1 MATAFRHPVLSLVV
15 ALWALTSSAPAR
27 AGQFEDAQAALA
39 AGNHVTAL
47 ELLGKLVDQDNP
59 EAEHLLA
66 VMYLRGLGVPQ
77 DDAMAVRWL
86 KIAAAHGQAE
96 AQNQLGLFYAQGR
109 GGIERNIAE
118 AVKLFRLAAD
128 QGGLA
133 AAQNN
138 LADSLMFGLG
148 GKQDLKEAFKW
159 YRIAADQGSAYA
171 ENVIGV
177 AYERGFFV
185 AQDEAEAFRWY
196 RRAANKIIDRPGS
209 NWIHSPQYNI
219 ALMYASGRGTA
230 QDNVRALM
238 WFTLATAFGDTKPPA
253 EGGVKLVNTPTL
265 TAPEQ
270 REKLLP
276 QMTASQIA
284 EGERM
289 AREWQPHPVLTIEST
304 SK

>member
-1 MATAFRHPVLSLVV
+1 MATAFRHPLLLLVV
-15 ALWALTSSAPAR
+15 ALWAMTWISAAR
-27 AGQFEDAQAALA
+27 AGPLEDAQAALA

-59 EAEHLLA
+59 EAEHLLG
-66 VMYLRGLGVPQ
+66 VMYLRGLGVAQ
-77 DDAMAVRWL
+77 DDAMAARWMR
-86 KIAAAHGQAE
+86 IAASHGQAE

-109 GGIERNIAE
+109 GVERSIAE

-185 AQDEAEAFRWY
+185 AQDDAEAFRWF

-209 NWIHSPQYNI
+209 NWIHTPQYNI

-238 WFTLATAFGDTKPPA
+238 WLTLAVAFGDTKPPA

-270 REKLLP
+270 REKLLA